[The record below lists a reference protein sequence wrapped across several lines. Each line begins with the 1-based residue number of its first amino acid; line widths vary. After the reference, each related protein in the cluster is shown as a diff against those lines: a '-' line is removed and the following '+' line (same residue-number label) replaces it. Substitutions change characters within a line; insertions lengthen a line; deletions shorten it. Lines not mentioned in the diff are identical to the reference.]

1 MSEVDRNGT
10 TGDTVRAKRGVH
22 IKMTNPEEAGS
33 DHRLVGKARVLRS
46 VMETRR
52 SVRFFDPRPIPREV
66 VEACIAVAGSA
77 PSGANMQPWSF
88 VLITDKILKKN
99 IREQAERIEMEFY
112 SRRISEEWKARLEP
126 LGTNEKKEFL
136 EQAPYLICI
145 FVQKYGVD
153 ENGDRVTHYYPRE
166 SVGIATGFLI
176 AALHQLGICSLPY
189 TPAPMT
195 FLTELLSRP
204 ENERPFLIL
213 AVGYPDE
220 NRTNPSIEKKKLR
233 DFLTIL

>member
-1 MSEVDRNGT
+1 
-10 TGDTVRAKRGVH
+10 
-22 IKMTNPEEAGS
+22 MTKPEEPGS
-33 DHRLVGKARVLRS
+33 DQRLVGKARELLS
-46 VMETRR
+46 IMETRR
-52 SVRFFDPRPIPREV
+52 SVRSFDPRPIPREV

-88 VLITDKILKKN
+88 VLITDNNVKSKIRK
-99 IREQAERIEMEFY
+99 RAERIEREFY
-112 SRRISEEWKARLEP
+112 SRRISDEWKERLEP
-126 LGTNEKKEFL
+126 LGTNERKEFI

-145 FVQKYGVD
+145 FVQKYGFD
-153 ENGDRVTHYYPRE
+153 KKGDRVAHYYARE

-176 AALHQLGICSLPY
+176 AALHQLGISSLPY

-195 FLTELLSRP
+195 FLSELLGRP

-220 NRTNPSIEKKKLR
+220 NCTTPSIEKKKLHE
-233 DFLTIL
+233 FLSVL

>member
-1 MSEVDRNGT
+1 MR
-10 TGDTVRAKRGVH
+10 K
-22 IKMTNPEEAGS
+22 PEAAGS
-33 DHRLVGKARVLRS
+33 DQRLVRKARELRS
-46 VMETRR
+46 IMETRR
-52 SVRFFDPRPIPREV
+52 SIRFFDPRPIPREV
-66 VEACIAVAGSA
+66 VEACIAIAGSA

-88 VLITDKILKKN
+88 VLITDKNLKRK
-99 IREQAERIEMEFY
+99 IREQAERIEIEFY
-112 SRRISEEWKARLEP
+112 SRRISGEWKARLAP
-126 LGTNEKKEFL
+126 LGTDERKEFL

-153 ENGDRVTHYYPRE
+153 ENGARVAHYYARE

-195 FLTELLSRP
+195 FLTELLDRP

-220 NRTNPSIEKKKLR
+220 NRTPPSIEKKKLR
-233 DFLTIL
+233 ENLSVL

>member
-1 MSEVDRNGT
+1 
-10 TGDTVRAKRGVH
+10 
-22 IKMTNPEEAGS
+22 MTKPEEAGS
-33 DHRLVGKARVLRS
+33 DQRLVGKACELLS
-46 VMETRR
+46 IMETRR

-66 VEACIAVAGSA
+66 VEASIAVAGSA

-88 VLITDKILKKN
+88 VLITDKSLKRK
-99 IREQAERIEMEFY
+99 IRERAERIEREFY
-112 SRRISEEWKARLEP
+112 SRRISDEWKARLEP
-126 LGTNEKKEFL
+126 LGTNERKEFL

-145 FVQKYGVD
+145 FVQKYGFN
-153 ENGDRVTHYYPRE
+153 ENGDRVAHYYPGE

-176 AALHQLGICSLPY
+176 AALHQLGISSLPY

-195 FLTELLSRP
+195 FLIELLNRP

-220 NRTNPSIEKKKLR
+220 NRTPPSIGKKNLH
-233 DFLTIL
+233 DFLSVL